1 MAEPILTILL
11 LSTFWPLSNYL
22 CAMYYPIFTRLVL
35 VHALFYTLLVL
46 GMLVIS
52 TPVFIMANPAEI
64 SHHHALCQQQSPSRC
79 SSGKLCSGDLA
90 RATNS
95 RCRAIINN
103 LRPYSSSRLRSSGM
117 SRYANARTPAS
128 GQALLVPWQWHPR
141 RRWAPRRRP
150 SRTRLCRSYYHST
163 RVITHQG
170 DTRESRLLL
179 GERARVKRGP
189 CLAPRAPASL
199 QHL

>member
-1 MAEPILTILL
+1 
-11 LSTFWPLSNYL
+11 
-22 CAMYYPIFTRLVL
+22 
-35 VHALFYTLLVL
+35 
-46 GMLVIS
+46 
-52 TPVFIMANPAEI
+52 MANPAEI

-150 SRTRLCRSYYHST
+150 SVVAYSSLQILLSQHAGHHSSG
-163 RVITHQG
+163 RH
-170 DTRESRLLL
+170 
-179 GERARVKRGP
+179 ARVPLAAWRASPRETRPAVARGTWLLRP
-189 CLAPRAPASL
+189 RPILSRKTLTAARPPAPSIPRRIFHVPPLYASKPRNAGSSDPFFPVGGEL
-199 QHL
+199 